1 MMKKWMLLLPMVLLL
16 TGCGAED
23 TFETISDELVLP
35 VMAQPRNISVE
46 LPGEAA
52 LPVIENSDG
61 RIYICNDYEI
71 ILQTLDAGDLE
82 ETLKTLSGLS
92 REDMTVVE
100 TFADGIS
107 RYEFAW
113 ASAGETGDQTGRGV
127 VLDDGNYHYCM
138 SVLRSAASME
148 QSQIDWDQVFGSFSL
163 ASY

>member
-82 ETLKTLSGLS
+82 ETLKALSGLS

-107 RYEFAW
+107 RYEFVW
-113 ASAGETGDQTGRGV
+113 ATAGEAGDRCGRGAI
-127 VLDDGNYHYCM
+127 LDDGNYHY
-138 SVLRSAASME
+138 SLSALCSADSE
-148 QSQIDWDQVFGSFSL
+148 DKSQVSWEDVFSSFSL
-163 ASY
+163 S

>member
-1 MMKKWMLLLPMVLLL
+1 MKKWLSLLMMAVLL

-23 TFETISDELVLP
+23 TLETISDELLVP
-35 VMAQPRNISVE
+35 VMAQPRNISVD

-52 LPVIENSDG
+52 LPVIENSNG

-92 REDMTVVE
+92 REDITVVE
-100 TFADGIS
+100 TFADNIS
-107 RYEFAW
+107 RYEFVW

-148 QSQIDWDQVFGSFSL
+148 QSQTDWDQVFASFSV

>member
-35 VMAQPRNISVE
+35 VMAQPRSIRVE

-71 ILQTLDAGDLE
+71 VLQTLDAGDL
-82 ETLKTLSGLS
+82 TQTIKTMSGLS
-92 REDMTVVE
+92 REDMTVME
-100 TFADGIS
+100 TFADGVS
-107 RYEFAW
+107 RYEFVW
-113 ASAGETGDQTGRGV
+113 AAAGETGDQTGRAV
-127 VLDDGNYHYCM
+127 VLDDGKFHYCM

-148 QSQIDWDQVFGSFSL
+148 QSQTDWDQVFASFSL